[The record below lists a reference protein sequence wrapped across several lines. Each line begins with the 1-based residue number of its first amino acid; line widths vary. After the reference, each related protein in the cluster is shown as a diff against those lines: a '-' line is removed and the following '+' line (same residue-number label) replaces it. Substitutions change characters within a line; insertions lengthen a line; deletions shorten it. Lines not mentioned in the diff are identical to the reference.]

1 MRTALWLA
9 AREIAGRAG
18 GFVLGAAVLAAVV
31 ALAMATDALGRG
43 REERVSAQ
51 MDNIAAPLEILP
63 AAVSATQLARGELG
77 SGSLPPSTVSTIH
90 GVLKGSLRELESR
103 LIVEGTLAGRTT
115 ILVGTA
121 GGGPSA
127 PKLQDDQVAVGAT
140 LAERLALRRG
150 DSIAVMGASA
160 RVGMVLPSS
169 GNIEDESA
177 LLPLARLQRL
187 VNEDGRINHVRIF
200 LRAGTDV
207 ARSQELLER
216 SGLGAN
222 VVRRDRGDVVDRDA
236 PRSLSIWRA
245 AAFAAAAAACAAWL
259 AFVTRLNLLERRREM
274 ATLAAIGARGE
285 HLVTA
290 VVLRSAAIAATGAMV
305 GIIAGIAVGQI
316 LSVPTFEMTPL
327 AFFAAAVSLSALVAT
342 PVAALAA
349 RADPVDALD
358 DE

>member
-1 MRTALWLA
+1 MTTALWLA
-9 AREIAGRAG
+9 GREIAGRAG

-43 REERVSAQ
+43 SEERVSTQ
-51 MDNIAAPLEILP
+51 MDHISAPLEVLP
-63 AAVSATQLARGELG
+63 ATVSATQLARGELG
-77 SGSLPPSTVSTIH
+77 SGSLPPSTVSKIQKA
-90 GVLKGSLRELESR
+90 LKGSLREVESR
-103 LIVEGTLAGRTT
+103 LIVEGTLAGRPTM
-115 ILVGTA
+115 LVGTA

-127 PKLQDDQVAVGAT
+127 PQLQSNEVALGAT
-140 LAERLALRRG
+140 LAERLALRPG
-150 DSIAVMGASA
+150 DFIAVMGESAS
-160 RVGMVLPSS
+160 VGAVLPSV

-200 LRAGTDV
+200 LRAGTDA
-207 ARSQELLER
+207 ARAQEALER

-222 VVRRDRGDVVDRDA
+222 VVRRDRGEVVDRDA
-236 PRSLSIWRA
+236 PRSLSVWRA

-274 ATLAAIGARGE
+274 ATLAAIGARGG
-285 HLVTA
+285 HLVIA
-290 VVLRSAAIAATGAMV
+290 VVLRTAAIAAAGALAGV
-305 GIIAGIAVGQI
+305 IAGIAVGQV
-316 LSVPTFEMTPL
+316 LHAPTFEAAPL
-327 AFFAAAVSLSALVAT
+327 ALVASAVALSALIAA

-358 DE
+358 ER